1 MQKHDGEEYFEGF
14 SWALP
19 RAFAAPLAACR
30 FELGDIL
37 YDTAK
42 AYQGEWHTAQKHI
55 RYSIEV
61 KAPMRGGSTK
71 SDEDQESAFADNW
84 NSRVEFTLRDHQS
97 DTDRHVVTTQGR
109 LYYLLWRGTVDEF
122 ETADVSVPAP
132 ARELMEHLKSATDH
146 LHTQIPKAS
155 RKGGLYLTPFDTAEQ
170 RLWTKTRTI
179 NEALKDFGVTRGV
192 VDLKEVGIK
201 SASVFMPTAC
211 IAWFAIGKATSFAEF
226 EAALKRLLHKPAK
239 NKKTNKE
246 VFSAGRHGHY
256 VAAD

>member
-1 MQKHDGEEYFEGF
+1 MQTHDGEEYFEGF

-30 FELGDIL
+30 FEQGDIL
-37 YDTAK
+37 YDTVR
-42 AYQGEWHTAQKHI
+42 AYQGEWGTAQKHVCH
-55 RYSIEV
+55 SIEV

-71 SDEDQESAFADNW
+71 INEDQESAFADNW
-84 NSRVEFTLRDHQS
+84 NSRVEFSLRDHQA
-97 DTDRHVVTTQGR
+97 DTERHVVTTQGR
-109 LYYLLWRGTVDEF
+109 LYYLLWRGAVEEF
-122 ETADVSVPAP
+122 ETADVRVPAA
-132 ARELMEHLKSATDH
+132 ARELMEHLRGATDH
-146 LHTQIPKAS
+146 LHTHIPKAS

-179 NEALKDFGVTRGV
+179 NEALKDFGVTQGV
-192 VDLKEVGIK
+192 VDLNEVGIK
-201 SASVFMPTAC
+201 NASSFMPTAR
-211 IAWFAIGKATSFAEF
+211 IAWFAMAKAISFVEF